1 MLGGLKNFQN
11 VLSLGV
17 ELVHSYG
24 YGFFQTLSSTLVGLQ
39 PWLVD
44 CGRCLLT
51 PTALDSLIDQS
62 FWNALVADRLVAN
75 LVSSSLGVLVFLAVA
90 RTVWGRNILQVFDA
104 VAVVWCVVSVVLLV
118 FDHDYKLYQ

>member
-1 MLGGLKNFQN
+1 MN
-11 VLSLGV
+11 S
-17 ELVHSYG
+17 
-24 YGFFQTLSSTLVGLQ
+24 QTLSSTLVGLQ